1 MGRRQLV
8 PEMGGLVLAQRS
20 VSTAKSPSRKSP
32 SRIKLGGGKTKPSS
46 KGGLRV
52 QEQQYVGIDLH
63 RRRSVIVRMNDA
75 GEVLNVSRVANDP
88 VALAMTVAEA
98 GPEPEVVL
106 EACYGWYWAADL
118 LQAEGARVHLV
129 HPLGLHWDTRRVK
142 NDVKDATELANR
154 LRRNDLPEAWI
165 APPEVRELREL
176 VRYRAKLTAL
186 RTSAKAQIHAV
197 MAKLGILPPQPEMF
211 GPSGRRLLDA
221 MDFPGPY
228 GLRVESLRDLL
239 EIYDREHVMVDRE
252 IARWLKD
259 DPGYN
264 AIQALHG
271 IGPVTA
277 AILVAEIGNVHRFA
291 SARHLCSWA
300 GMTPKLHESDTH
312 SYKGRI
318 TKQGSTIVRW
328 AAMEC
333 VVRYH
338 GGAQIAPAYRRIAER
353 RGNNIA
359 RVAAARKLLTLV
371 FYGLRDGE
379 IRCLYPEAA

>member
-1 MGRRQLV
+1 MLSDSTILACSPTGTCFHAPPADLWGPDEARASR
-8 PEMGGLVLAQRS
+8 PVLREREGE
-20 VSTAKSPSRKSP
+20 VPSRHSP
-32 SRIKLGGGKTKPSS
+32 ELARPVRECGPKKRTSRKAEIA
-46 KGGLRV
+46 LRS
-52 QEQQYVGIDLH
+52 DTH
-63 RRRSVIVRMNDA
+63 
-75 GEVLNVSRVANDP
+75 
-88 VALAMTVAEA
+88 
-98 GPEPEVVL
+98 
-106 EACYGWYWAADL
+106 YWASDL

-154 LRRNDLPEAWI
+154 LRRNDLPEAWV

-197 MAKLGILPPQPEMF
+197 MAKLGIIPSLPDMF
-211 GPSGRRLLDA
+211 TLQGQRQLDE

-239 EIYDREHVMVDRE
+239 EIYDRELAMVERRLHLE
-252 IARWLKD
+252 LKD
-259 DPGYN
+259 HHGYRV
-264 AIQALHG
+264 IQG
-271 IGPVTA
+271 IYGVGQITA
-277 AILVAEIGNVHRFA
+277 AIFVAEIGDVHRFPT
-291 SARHLCSWA
+291 ARHLCSWA

-379 IRCLYPEAA
+379 IRCLNREAA